1 MQKEKRET
9 EEGLIKQ
16 KWASPWYFGKI
27 PPYPDRMLWRHV
39 HDCGFN
45 NFAEEI
51 MCVTY
56 GYNHP
61 TQKKPGIE
69 IDYALQ
75 NL

>member
-1 MQKEKRET
+1 ME
-9 EEGLIKQ
+9 
-16 KWASPWYFGKI
+16 
-27 PPYPDRMLWRHV
+27 HV

-61 TQKKPGIE
+61 TQKKPGMK
-69 IDYALQ
+69 IDYRYRICREASCSIVWIASIYME
-75 NL
+75 N